1 MHWLLCAVCL
11 LMKNG
16 VAEKTGA
23 LTEALT
29 TDDACMSNHLH
40 QGPPAAV
47 QAVQIA
53 TSLKLAQH
61 PKDKQIEDYSSLHEA
76 THGTSHTATRR
87 NLGIQ
92 LASDN
97 SVVADAQVAA
107 YVRTYK
113 QEMKSKQLIYWSHI
127 SKSSGT
133 TLCRCGWRNGCKAFG
148 EGKDSQH
155 ANCHPLYDWPHWGGG
170 RKTWPVHRSHAS
182 DSCEGLS
189 KHASEKKYTL
199 EGNENFLISEGL
211 CPQFWNAMIFREP
224 IDRLLSHL
232 AHLHKLTAED
242 KHWAEVPTGPE
253 IWNPRNMTPE
263 FVVDAAPI
271 ISNNYVIRSLLG
283 KNVYLLPP
291 GHINEMHLARAK
303 QVLEQFDVLYVQ
315 DPPKLN
321 QTVAY
326 QNLVEDI
333 ELSMGWKCKEDALEY
348 GGDTTAGFIAAL
360 RASWT
365 KDDWKKLSDSNYY
378 DIELYKHAALLNRID
393 KKVLNHPQF
402 KLSLADVEPGKCGY
416 LGK

>member
-211 CPQFWNAMIFREP
+211 CPNFWNAIIFREP
-224 IDRLLSHL
+224 IDRLLSHMAL
-232 AHLHKLTAED
+232 LYRQKAHD
-242 KHWAEVPTGPE
+242 SYWAEVPTGPE
-253 IWNPRNMTPE
+253 AWNPSNITPE
-263 FVVDAAPI
+263 WVVGSTPI
-271 ISNNYVIRSLLG
+271 LSNNYVIRSLLG
-283 KNVYLLPP
+283 KDVYLLPP
-291 GHINEMHLARAK
+291 GRINETHLEKAK
-303 QVLEQFDVLYVQ
+303 QVLEQFDVVYVTTPS
-315 DPPKLN
+315 DDDA
-321 QTVAY
+321 V
-326 QNLVEDI
+326 LVEDI
-333 ELSMGWKCKEDALEY
+333 GLSLGWTCEAEPQKH
-348 GGDTTAGFIAAL
+348 GGNRSADFISQL

-365 KDDWKKLSDSNYY
+365 EDDWKKLKASNYY
-378 DIELYKHAALLNRID
+378 DMELYKHAGLLYKID
-393 KKVLNHPQF
+393 NLVFRHPQF
-402 KLSLADVEPGKCGY
+402 KRSLGSAEPGKCGY
-416 LGK
+416 LDK